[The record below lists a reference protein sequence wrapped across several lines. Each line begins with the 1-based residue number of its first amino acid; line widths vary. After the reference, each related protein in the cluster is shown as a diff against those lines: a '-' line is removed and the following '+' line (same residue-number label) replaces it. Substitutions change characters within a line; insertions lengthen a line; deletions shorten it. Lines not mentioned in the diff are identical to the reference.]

1 MNRQSVQSLAVLLKI
16 SILTSSTSGLKF
28 CFLISFRKLYL
39 IKMWAE
45 FFSGNVYEGVL
56 PGVRVYLYLCVGVL
70 AFILC
75 IYICVCPRL
84 AEECASDPLLKEN
97 AFTAPSRHGDAQD
110 SLESLCQCLLRCC
123 DSVWIPTVI
132 VRAHSTDARV
142 RFIIELSVKKLLPF
156 CHTRT
161 LATEHLRKW
170 SCNSPHLFSEKHVTM
185 ITVRLCGTSSKLLY

>member
-1 MNRQSVQSLAVLLKI
+1 M
-16 SILTSSTSGLKF
+16 
-28 CFLISFRKLYL
+28 
-39 IKMWAE
+39 
-45 FFSGNVYEGVL
+45 
-56 PGVRVYLYLCVGVL
+56 RVYLYLCVGVL

-97 AFTAPSRHGDAQD
+97 AFTAPSKHGDAQD

-142 RFIIELSVKKLLPF
+142 RFIIELIVKKTSTFLSHAHACNRALEKMILQF
-156 CHTRT
+156 
-161 LATEHLRKW
+161 AT
-170 SCNSPHLFSEKHVTM
+170 SLFRETCYNDYCAL
-185 ITVRLCGTSSKLLY
+185 VRHFL